1 MASLQGYLMSYKT
14 RPLQAVDDIER
25 WVEDNT
31 REGQDRRAGA
41 DKA

>member
-14 RPLQAVDDIER
+14 RPFQAVDDIER
-25 WVEDNT
+25 WVEDT
-31 REGQDRRAGA
+31 YGGQDRRVAA